1 MQNTTDLPTK
11 TLKYDPII
19 YSLEMPK
26 YHLLQFD
33 ANNRF
38 AGWVFNFGKRKI
50 NSINVYND
58 EQFVG
63 NFVVDGL
70 REDVGGHVPSIA
82 AAKTCGFAFD
92 IKISKTLKK
101 VLFEIVFD
109 DASKEPFF
117 EFDVANAFSQRVY
130 FKKLR
135 QEITAIHKPASELVY
150 LTQGHYHVEE
160 YQNSIIPG
168 VLNMRQYLEHS
179 GVDLNNIHSLLDFGC
194 GSGRY
199 LVGWHLIAPH
209 IALHGCDL
217 NTTLMSWAQ
226 KNLPVQV
233 KCLKN
238 NLMPPLYY
246 PDNRFDL
253 IYFISVFTHLSL
265 NLQKIW
271 IQELKR
277 ILKVGGYILLTLHG
291 EFYVRNCFWQ
301 EPDKIEEFI
310 SSGFIKNAS
319 DDEGANL
326 CGTYHTP
333 AFVEEL
339 FQGFQLVGYFPNGRI
354 NQHRTLFQIAQ
365 SQDVY
370 VFQYK
375 GNE

>member
-1 MQNTTDLPTK
+1 MQNTTDFPTK

-19 YSLEMPK
+19 YSLETPK

-38 AGWVFNFGKRKI
+38 AGWVFNFGKLKI

-63 NFVVDGL
+63 NFIVDGL

-82 AAKTCGFAFD
+82 AAKTCG
-92 IKISKTLKK
+92 
-101 VLFEIVFD
+101 
-109 DASKEPFF
+109 
-117 EFDVANAFSQRVY
+117 NAFSQRVY

-135 QEITAIHKPASELVY
+135 QEITAIHKPAGELVY

-226 KNLPVQV
+226 NNLPNQI

-238 NLMPPLYY
+238 NLIPPLSY
-246 PDNRFDL
+246 PDNQFEL

-301 EPDKIEEFI
+301 ESDKIEEFL
-310 SSGFIKNAS
+310 SSGLHLLKN
-319 DDEGANL
+319 
-326 CGTYHTP
+326 
-333 AFVEEL
+333 
-339 FQGFQLVGYFPNGRI
+339 YFKNF
-354 NQHRTLFQIAQ
+354 N
-365 SQDVY
+365 
-370 VFQYK
+370 
-375 GNE
+375 